1 MRPALNAFL
10 QTMVQQSFQSN
21 SKMYALVLSSC
32 SPLSSTLA
40 RLVKS

>member
-10 QTMVQQSFQSN
+10 QTTAQQSFQSN